1 MTSFLDIPRIQA
13 LCLDIDGTLADS
25 DDQLV
30 ARVTRLLMPLRGIL
44 PDQDP
49 GSLARRFVMAAET
62 PVNSAVVLADRLG
75 LDNLLIPVMERLH
88 GPSNDK
94 PHAPL
99 IEGIKGALD
108 TLCQHYPLAV
118 VTARAQ
124 YSTDTFLDHHGLRP
138 FFRCVATA
146 RTCSRSKPHPAPL
159 LWAAE
164 QLGVPVEACLMVGD
178 TPIDIHTGVAAG
190 AQTVGVLCGFGY
202 EDELNDA
209 GADLILESTAE
220 LPGILDQA

>member
-1 MTSFLDIPRIQA
+1 MTPPLDIPRIQA

-30 ARVTRLLMPLRGIL
+30 ARMTRLLNPLRGL
-44 PDQDP
+44 FPNRDP
-49 GSLARRFVMAAET
+49 SSFARRFVMAAET
-62 PVNSAVVLADRLG
+62 PVNAAVVLADRLG

-88 GPSNDK
+88 GPSDDK

-99 IEGIKGALD
+99 IEGVKQALD
-108 TLCQHYPLAV
+108 VLRRHFPLAV

-124 YSTDTFLDHHGLRP
+124 YSTDTLLDHHGLRP
-138 FFRCVATA
+138 YFRCVATA

-164 QLGVPVEACLMVGD
+164 QMGVPVEACLMVGD

-202 EDELNDA
+202 EDELIDA
-209 GADLILESTAE
+209 GADLILESPAE
-220 LPGILDQA
+220 LPAILGQA